1 MTRMAATKILQAGLI
16 CLAMTNMSCGEGK
29 NSNAAKTHEFT
40 DSLVS
45 LRNRGK
51 DLRDEGRYDE
61 ALMLHNDGLTLA
73 KSTGD
78 TCEWVQALNNIGTD
92 YRRMGMLDIAQEYH
106 YEAWRMCEESADT
119 CRTMRKNRVVSLNGL
134 GNIYLTIKDYVRADS
149 AFRQALAGERE
160 LGSATGQAINYANI
174 GAIYSAQGNYK
185 EARRYYEMSL
195 KMNEKDSNTLGLS
208 LCHTYLGNLHEQAK
222 EYDMARQEYMTAYE
236 LIKDSKD
243 KWHTLEPMM
252 ALVQL
257 GLDTGNMAEAEAWL
271 KEVDKE
277 VKGLNSREHES
288 EIYTLH
294 YRMDN
299 SKGLY
304 REALRWY
311 EKAQAMED
319 SIMDQDKNNRIH
331 NIGISIERRRQEMI
345 LARTKS
351 ELKAEKS
358 RSTFWLWGGVILLTV
373 SVLSVGLMIYVQRI
387 KAASMKALQEA
398 SRMRE
403 DFFTN
408 ITHEFRT
415 PLTVILGLSGEMKE
429 KSDNEEWR
437 SKCEAI
443 YRHGNSL
450 LRLVTQLLDIA
461 KIKSRVGEPDW
472 RHGNIVAQVKM
483 IAETFNDYAAS
494 RGIELAVEAQGD
506 IDIDFVPDYIN
517 KVVSNLLSNSLKFT
531 PTGGQITIKTASDG
545 KQLTLAVTDTGK
557 GMSEEEKNNIFK
569 PFYSSATGNKGT
581 GVGLALV
588 KQIADSLEGKITVES
603 TEGEGSTFTL
613 TIPVR
618 KAVKGVRKLN
628 PANYDM
634 AQAKTEAMAGLDN
647 GNSTEADMQEDLQEG
662 MQGNQQRKVV
672 LVIEDNKDVANYIG
686 SQLSADY
693 DVAYAVNGNDGLKKA
708 ISMIPDMIVSD
719 LMMPEMDGL
728 EMCRKIR
735 ANEEVNHIPVI
746 MLTAKITEADKLK
759 GLEAGVDAY
768 LPKPFNADELRLR
781 VAKLLEQR
789 QVLRHKYSQAK
800 AAGKDIK
807 DITVVV
813 DDRQAMATMEMAD
826 AFLNKATD
834 YIYAMLERYEVV
846 SVSTLAEKLNMNARQ
861 LHRKLTA
868 VADITPNTFIM
879 NLRIRKAMKMIEDNK
894 SIPLKNVAFDCGFSE
909 YSHFTKSFKSIVGV
923 PPSEYGREKKI

>member
-1 MTRMAATKILQAGLI
+1 
-16 CLAMTNMSCGEGK
+16 
-29 NSNAAKTHEFT
+29 
-40 DSLVS
+40 
-45 LRNRGK
+45 
-51 DLRDEGRYDE
+51 
-61 ALMLHNDGLTLA
+61 
-73 KSTGD
+73 
-78 TCEWVQALNNIGTD
+78 
-92 YRRMGMLDIAQEYH
+92 
-106 YEAWRMCEESADT
+106 
-119 CRTMRKNRVVSLNGL
+119 
-134 GNIYLTIKDYVRADS
+134 
-149 AFRQALAGERE
+149 
-160 LGSATGQAINYANI
+160 
-174 GAIYSAQGNYK
+174 
-185 EARRYYEMSL
+185 
-195 KMNEKDSNTLGLS
+195 
-208 LCHTYLGNLHEQAK
+208 
-222 EYDMARQEYMTAYE
+222 
-236 LIKDSKD
+236 
-243 KWHTLEPMM
+243 
-252 ALVQL
+252 
-257 GLDTGNMAEAEAWL
+257 
-271 KEVDKE
+271 
-277 VKGLNSREHES
+277 
-288 EIYTLH
+288 
-294 YRMDN
+294 MDN
-299 SKGLY
+299 SRGLY

-331 NIGISIERRRQEMI
+331 NIGISIERRRHGMI
-345 LARTKS
+345 LARTQS

-373 SVLSVGLMIYVQRI
+373 SVLTVGLMTYVQRI

-494 RGIELAVEAQGD
+494 RGIELAVEAQGN

-545 KQLTLAVTDTGK
+545 KLLTLAVTDTGK

-672 LVIEDNKDVANYIG
+672 LVIEDNSDVDKYIG
-686 SQLSADY
+686 AQLSAGY

-728 EMCRKIR
+728 EMCSKIR
-735 ANEEVNHIPVI
+735 ANEEVDPIPVI
-746 MLTAKITEADKLK
+746 MLTGKITEADQLK

-807 DITVVV
+807 DITVVA

>member
-1 MTRMAATKILQAGLI
+1 
-16 CLAMTNMSCGEGK
+16 
-29 NSNAAKTHEFT
+29 
-40 DSLVS
+40 
-45 LRNRGK
+45 
-51 DLRDEGRYDE
+51 
-61 ALMLHNDGLTLA
+61 
-73 KSTGD
+73 
-78 TCEWVQALNNIGTD
+78 
-92 YRRMGMLDIAQEYH
+92 
-106 YEAWRMCEESADT
+106 
-119 CRTMRKNRVVSLNGL
+119 
-134 GNIYLTIKDYVRADS
+134 
-149 AFRQALAGERE
+149 
-160 LGSATGQAINYANI
+160 
-174 GAIYSAQGNYK
+174 
-185 EARRYYEMSL
+185 
-195 KMNEKDSNTLGLS
+195 
-208 LCHTYLGNLHEQAK
+208 
-222 EYDMARQEYMTAYE
+222 
-236 LIKDSKD
+236 
-243 KWHTLEPMM
+243 M

-299 SKGLY
+299 IKGLY

-331 NIGISIERRRQEMI
+331 NIGISIERRRHGMI
-345 LARTKS
+345 LARTQS

-373 SVLSVGLMIYVQRI
+373 SVLTVGLMTYVQRI

-494 RGIELAVEAQGD
+494 RGIELAVEAQGN

-531 PTGGQITIKTASDG
+531 PSGGQITIKTASDG

-672 LVIEDNKDVANYIG
+672 LVIEDNSDVAKYIG

-728 EMCRKIR
+728 EMCSKIR

-807 DITVVV
+807 DITVVA

>member
-1 MTRMAATKILQAGLI
+1 
-16 CLAMTNMSCGEGK
+16 
-29 NSNAAKTHEFT
+29 
-40 DSLVS
+40 
-45 LRNRGK
+45 
-51 DLRDEGRYDE
+51 
-61 ALMLHNDGLTLA
+61 
-73 KSTGD
+73 
-78 TCEWVQALNNIGTD
+78 
-92 YRRMGMLDIAQEYH
+92 
-106 YEAWRMCEESADT
+106 
-119 CRTMRKNRVVSLNGL
+119 
-134 GNIYLTIKDYVRADS
+134 
-149 AFRQALAGERE
+149 
-160 LGSATGQAINYANI
+160 
-174 GAIYSAQGNYK
+174 
-185 EARRYYEMSL
+185 
-195 KMNEKDSNTLGLS
+195 
-208 LCHTYLGNLHEQAK
+208 
-222 EYDMARQEYMTAYE
+222 
-236 LIKDSKD
+236 
-243 KWHTLEPMM
+243 
-252 ALVQL
+252 
-257 GLDTGNMAEAEAWL
+257 
-271 KEVDKE
+271 
-277 VKGLNSREHES
+277 
-288 EIYTLH
+288 
-294 YRMDN
+294 MDN
-299 SKGLY
+299 IKGLY

-331 NIGISIERRRQEMI
+331 NIGISIERRRHGMI
-345 LARTKS
+345 LARTQS

-373 SVLSVGLMIYVQRI
+373 SVLSVGLMTYVQRI

-517 KVVSNLLSNSLKFT
+517 NVVSNLLSNSLKFT

-569 PFYSSATGNKGT
+569 PFYSSTTGNKGT

-618 KAVKGVRKLN
+618 KAVKGVRNLN

-672 LVIEDNKDVANYIG
+672 LVIEDNRDVAKYIG

-693 DVAYAVNGNDGLKKA
+693 DVAYAVNGNDGLKKLSL
-708 ISMIPDMIVSD
+708 I
-719 LMMPEMDGL
+719 
-728 EMCRKIR
+728 
-735 ANEEVNHIPVI
+735 HI
-746 MLTAKITEADKLK
+746 
-759 GLEAGVDAY
+759 
-768 LPKPFNADELRLR
+768 
-781 VAKLLEQR
+781 
-789 QVLRHKYSQAK
+789 
-800 AAGKDIK
+800 
-807 DITVVV
+807 
-813 DDRQAMATMEMAD
+813 
-826 AFLNKATD
+826 
-834 YIYAMLERYEVV
+834 
-846 SVSTLAEKLNMNARQ
+846 
-861 LHRKLTA
+861 
-868 VADITPNTFIM
+868 
-879 NLRIRKAMKMIEDNK
+879 
-894 SIPLKNVAFDCGFSE
+894 
-909 YSHFTKSFKSIVGV
+909 
-923 PPSEYGREKKI
+923 